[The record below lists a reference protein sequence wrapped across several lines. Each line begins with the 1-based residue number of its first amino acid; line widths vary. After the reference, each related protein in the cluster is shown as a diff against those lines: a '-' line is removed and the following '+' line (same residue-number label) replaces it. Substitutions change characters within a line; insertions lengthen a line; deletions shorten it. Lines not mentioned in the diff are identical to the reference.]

1 MSHSRHPA
9 RRAHSLE
16 LALPALVLIVIGLG
30 WYLSLYY
37 EGTIERAVI
46 DSYQKTQLE
55 VVRAVARSAQLYAE
69 DALDE
74 GRDIQT
80 IEQTIFRRFV
90 APVRL
95 LEHGDAWI
103 YAPDHIVFDLSDDL
117 PPEYVGKSMA
127 QIFALQK
134 QSGASHYQAMTSDVT
149 SAREGVGWYVWSP
162 DKGREI
168 GAWTPARVARHVWT
182 IGLSTPLDEIL
193 AASGVAAQ
201 TGFLFAVMLVSTA
214 LGLALTVLSTRSML
228 LRRRV
233 EHDLQ
238 RANDAQAERVA
249 ELRCEVEERER
260 AQRASR
266 ESEDKYRTLFET
278 ASDGILV
285 FTEDARLVDVNPA
298 ACELYGAPRPELLAR
313 TPAGLFHSDY
323 RGAIEAFFAQA
334 RAGERFR
341 GEAQG
346 VRGDGS
352 DIETEL
358 TGGSYTLGGVHYL
371 TLNVRDIT
379 ARVRS
384 DNEKK
389 ELELKLAR
397 SKKMEALGLLAGGV
411 AHDLNNILGGIVS
424 LPDLLLAEL
433 DPPQGSETRAV
444 LETIKESGTRSA
456 AVVADLMAMAK
467 GIAGAREVVSLNA
480 LVQSYLLS
488 GEYRALKER
497 RPGVALKT
505 QLDPDLLG
513 IKGMPINIK
522 QALIN
527 LVVNAAEAIA
537 HAGAIRISTRNQYVD
552 RALRGYDDVRVGEY
566 AVLRVEDD
574 GHGIAPEHLER
585 IFEPFYTSK
594 KLGRSGTG
602 LGLAI
607 VWNAIQDHDGYI
619 DVQSGPGGTTFELYF
634 PITREP
640 AVERSVS
647 SLASLVGQGERILV
661 VDDEPQQRVIACKM
675 LKSLGYEP
683 EAVPSGE
690 QAVEYIK
697 RQPVDL
703 LVLDMI
709 MDPGLDGRQTY
720 EQIVKLR
727 PGQKAI
733 IASGYA
739 ETEDVRVAQSLG
751 AGEYVKKP
759 YTLEK
764 LGRSVKLELS
774 K

>member
-1 MSHSRHPA
+1 MSRSRHLV
-9 RRAHSLE
+9 RRAYSLE
-16 LALPALVLIVIGLG
+16 LALPPLVLIVIGLG
-30 WYLSLYY
+30 WYMSLRY
-37 EGTIERAVI
+37 EGTIEAAVV

-55 VVRAVARSAQLYAE
+55 VVRAVARSAQLYTE
-69 DALDE
+69 DALSE
-74 GRDIQT
+74 GVDIQT

-127 QIFALQK
+127 EIFALQK
-134 QSGASHYQAMTSDVT
+134 QNGAYHYEAMTDDVT
-149 SAREGVGWYVWSP
+149 SAREGVGWYVFWP

-168 GAWTPARVARHVWT
+168 GAWTPARVGQHVWT
-182 IGLSTPLDEIL
+182 IGLSTPLHEIL

-201 TGFLFAVMLVSTA
+201 TSFLFAVMLGSTV
-214 LGLALTVLSTRSML
+214 LGLALTALSTRSML
-228 LRRRV
+228 LRRRA
-233 EHDLQ
+233 EHELQ
-238 RANDAQAERVA
+238 RANDALAERVT
-249 ELRCEVEERER
+249 ELRREVEERER
-260 AQRASR
+260 AQQASR
-266 ESEDKYRTLFET
+266 ESEDRYRTLFET
-278 ASDGILV
+278 ASDAILV
-285 FTEDARLVDVNPA
+285 FTEDGRLVDVNPA
-298 ACELYGAPRPELLAR
+298 ACELYGATRQALLER

-323 RGAIEAFFAQA
+323 RVALEAFFAQA

-346 VRGDGS
+346 IRSDGGAI
-352 DIETEL
+352 DTEL
-358 TGGSYTLGGVHYL
+358 TGGSYALAGVRYL
-371 TLNVRDIT
+371 TLNVRDISE
-379 ARVRS
+379 RVRS

-411 AHDLNNILGGIVS
+411 AHDLNNILGGVVS
-424 LPDLLLAEL
+424 LPDVLLAEL

-444 LETIKESGTRSA
+444 LETIKESGTRAA
-456 AVVADLMAMAK
+456 AVVADLMSMAK
-467 GIAGAREVVSLNA
+467 GIASPRDVVSLND

-488 GEYRALKER
+488 GEYRALKAR
-497 RPGVALKT
+497 HPGVALKT

-513 IKGMPINIK
+513 VKGTPVNIK

-527 LVVNAAEAIA
+527 LVVNAAEAIDES
-537 HAGAIRISTRNQYVD
+537 GAIRISTRNQYVD
-552 RALRGYDDVRVGEY
+552 RPLRGYDDVRVGEY

-574 GHGIAPEHLER
+574 GHGIDPGHLER

-594 KLGRSGTG
+594 KLGRTGTG

-634 PITREP
+634 PITRER
-640 AVERSVS
+640 ASERHES
-647 SLASLVGQGERILV
+647 SLAALVGQGERILV

-690 QAVEYIK
+690 QAVEYVK

-709 MDPGLDGRQTY
+709 MDPGIDGRQTY
-720 EQIVKLR
+720 EQIARLR

-739 ETEDVRVAQSLG
+739 ETEAVRLAQSLG

>member
-1 MSHSRHPA
+1 MSRSRRLAH
-9 RRAHSLE
+9 RAYSLE
-16 LALPALVLIVIGLG
+16 LALPPLVLIVIGLG
-30 WYLSLYY
+30 WYLSLRY
-37 EGTIERAVI
+37 EGTLEQAVI

-55 VVRAVARSAQLYAE
+55 VVRAVARSAELYAE
-69 DALDE
+69 DALA
-74 GRDIQT
+74 GGVDIQT

-103 YAPDHIVFDLSDDL
+103 YAPDHIVFDLSEDL

-127 QIFALQK
+127 EIFALQA
-134 QSGASHYQAMTSDVT
+134 QHGAYHYEAMTEDVT
-149 SAREGVGWYVWSP
+149 SAREGVGWYVWMP

-168 GAWTPARVARHVWT
+168 GAWTPARVAEHVWT

-193 AASGVAAQ
+193 AASGIAAQ
-201 TGFLFAVMLVSTA
+201 TRLLFVVMLVSTA
-214 LGLALTVLSTRSML
+214 LGLALTTLSTRSML
-228 LRRRV
+228 LRRHA

-238 RANDAQAERVA
+238 RANEALAERVH
-249 ELRCEVEERER
+249 ELRREVEERER
-260 AQRASR
+260 AQRAGR

-278 ASDGILV
+278 ATDGILV
-285 FTEDARLVDVNPA
+285 LTEDGRLVDVNPA
-298 ACELYGAPRPELLAR
+298 ACELYGAGRDELLAR
-313 TPAGLFHSDY
+313 TPAELFHSDY
-323 RGAIEAFFAQA
+323 RDALQAFHDRA
-334 RAGERFR
+334 RADERFR
-341 GEAQG
+341 GEALG

-352 DIETEL
+352 VFEAEL
-358 TGGSYTLGGVHYL
+358 TGGSYRLGGTHYL

-384 DNEKK
+384 ENEKK

-424 LPDLLLAEL
+424 LPDVLLADL
-433 DPPQGSETRAV
+433 DPPRESETRDV
-444 LETIKESGTRSA
+444 LETMKESGTRAA
-456 AVVADLMAMAK
+456 AVVAELMTMAK
-467 GIAGAREVVSLNA
+467 GIASPREVVSLNH

-488 GEYRALKER
+488 GEYRALKSGH
-497 RPGVALKT
+497 PGITLKT
-505 QLDPDLLG
+505 ALDPDLLG
-513 IKGMPINIK
+513 VEATPVNVK

-527 LVVNAAEAIA
+527 LVVNAAEAIEES
-537 HAGAIRISTRNQYVD
+537 GTIRISTRNQYVD
-552 RALRGYDDVRVGEY
+552 RPLRAYDDVRVGEY

-574 GHGIAPEHLER
+574 GHGIDPEHIER

-607 VWNAIQDHDGYI
+607 VWNAVQDHDGYI
-619 DVQSGPGGTTFELYF
+619 DVHSGPDGTTFELYF
-634 PITREP
+634 PTTRAP
-640 AVERSVS
+640 ATERGQSA
-647 SLASLVGQGERILV
+647 LGALLGQGERVLV
-661 VDDEPQQRVIACKM
+661 VDDEPQQRAIACKM
-675 LKSLGYEP
+675 LRQLGYQP

-690 QAVEYIK
+690 AAIEYVK
-697 RQPVDL
+697 ARPVDL

-709 MDPGLDGRQTY
+709 MDPGIDGRQTY
-720 EQIVKLR
+720 EQIARLR

-751 AGEYVKKP
+751 AGEYLKKP
-759 YTLEK
+759 YTLDK

>member
-1 MSHSRHPA
+1 MSRSRHPA

-16 LALPALVLIVIGLG
+16 LALPPLVLIVIGLG
-30 WYLSLYY
+30 WYMSLRY
-37 EGTIERAVI
+37 EGAIERAVV

-55 VVRAVARSAQLYAE
+55 VVRAVARSAQLYTE
-69 DALDE
+69 DALRE
-74 GRDIQT
+74 GQDIQT

-103 YAPDHIVFDLSDDL
+103 YAPDHIVFDLSDDF

-127 QIFALQK
+127 EIFALQK
-134 QSGASHYQAMTSDVT
+134 QSGAYHYEAMTGDV
-149 SAREGVGWYVWSP
+149 SNAREGVGWYVWSP
-162 DKGREI
+162 GKGREI
-168 GAWTPARVARHVWT
+168 GAWTPARVGQHVWT

-193 AASGVAAQ
+193 AASGVDAQ
-201 TGFLFAVMLVSTA
+201 TSLMFAVMLVSTA
-214 LGLALTVLSTRSML
+214 LGLALTALSTRSML
-228 LRRRV
+228 LRRRA
-233 EHDLQ
+233 ERDRQ
-238 RANDAQAERVA
+238 RANDALAERVT
-249 ELRCEVEERER
+249 ELRREVDERER
-260 AQRASR
+260 AQQASR

-278 ASDGILV
+278 GSDGVLV
-285 FTEDARLVDVNPA
+285 FTEGGRLVDVNPA
-298 ACELYGAPRPELLAR
+298 ACELYGATRPELLAR

-323 RGAIEAFFAQA
+323 RGALDAFFAQA
-334 RAGERFR
+334 RAGKRFR

-346 VRGDGS
+346 IRGDGS
-352 DIETEL
+352 AIETEL
-358 TGGSYTLGGVHYL
+358 TGGSYALGGVRYL
-371 TLNVRDIT
+371 TLDVRDIT
-379 ARVRS
+379 ERVRGNS
-384 DNEKK
+384 ERK
-389 ELELKLAR
+389 ELELKLVR

-411 AHDLNNILGGIVS
+411 AHDLNNILGGVVS

-433 DPPQGSETRAV
+433 DPPQGGETRAV
-444 LETIKESGTRSA
+444 LETIKESGTRAA
-456 AVVADLMAMAK
+456 AVVSDLMAMAK
-467 GIAGAREVVSLNA
+467 GIASAREVVSLND

-497 RPGVALKT
+497 HPGVVLKT

-513 IKGMPINIK
+513 IKGTPINIK

-527 LVVNAAEAIA
+527 LVVNAAEAIE
-537 HAGAIRISTRNQYVD
+537 HSGAIRVSTRNQYVD

-574 GHGIAPEHLER
+574 GHGIEPRHLER

-619 DVQSGPGGTTFELYF
+619 DVQSGPDGTSFELYF
-634 PITREP
+634 PITRER
-640 AVERSVS
+640 AAERGES
-647 SLASLVGQGERILV
+647 SLAALVGQGERILV

-690 QAVEYIK
+690 RAVEYVEHH
-697 RQPVDL
+697 RVDL

-709 MDPGLDGRQTY
+709 MDPGQGGRQTY
-720 EQIVKLR
+720 EQIVRIR

-739 ETEDVRVAQSLG
+739 ETEDVRLAQSLG